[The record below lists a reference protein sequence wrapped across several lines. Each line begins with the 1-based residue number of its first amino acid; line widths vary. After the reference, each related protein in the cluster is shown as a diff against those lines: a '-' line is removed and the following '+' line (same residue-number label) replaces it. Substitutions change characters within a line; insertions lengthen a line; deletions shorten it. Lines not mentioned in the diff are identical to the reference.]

1 MAARHTRRGIRR
13 GAKVALVVV
22 AVLGLLG
29 GGTAYA
35 AYRYDLSSA
44 GRILPGVSIA
54 GVDVG
59 EMTREEA
66 IRAVRQRAD
75 LTLSGELVVRAG
87 DRTWTLTPA
96 SLGTTA
102 DVEGA
107 VAQAFAVSED
117 LSFVSR
123 LNHRLREIPVGRS
136 FDLAFVHD
144 ETAVAAFVQ
153 QASEEVAVPAV
164 DARFELVGDE
174 VVMRRSRE
182 GKALRARL
190 AVTRI
195 LRALEGHA
203 AQVELPMR
211 SVEPEVPTSAL
222 GTSIVV
228 DVSENRLWLYEGLK
242 VLKEYGVATGTPGFP
257 TPVGTFRIVD
267 KRENPTWTN
276 PDPDGWG
283 AGLPAFI
290 PGGPGNPLGTR
301 ALYLDAPGIRIH
313 GTWDD
318 SSIGTAA
325 SHGCIRMHVEDSEE
339 MYPLVPVGARVLVKP

>member
-22 AVLGLLG
+22 ATLALLG

-35 AYRYDLSSA
+35 AYRYDLSTA
-44 GRILPGVSIA
+44 AQILPGVTIA

-59 EMTREEA
+59 EMTRDQA
-66 IRAVRQRAD
+66 IRALEERAD
-75 LTLSGELVVRAG
+75 LTLSGDLVVRAG
-87 DRTWTLTPA
+87 EHAWTLSPA
-96 SLGTTA
+96 ALGTTA
-102 DVEGA
+102 DIEGA
-107 VAQAFAVSED
+107 VARAFAVSDD
-117 LSFVSR
+117 LSLFSR
-123 LNHRLREIPVGRS
+123 LNHRLRDIPVERS
-136 FDLAFVHD
+136 FELAFLHD
-144 ETAVAAFVQ
+144 EAAVNAFVQ

-164 DARFELVGDE
+164 DARFELVDDE
-174 VVMRRSRE
+174 IVTGRSRE
-182 GKALRARL
+182 GQELRPGVAAKR
-190 AVTRI
+190 V
-195 LRALEGHA
+195 LRALERQA
-203 AQVELPMR
+203 SNVEIPMR
-211 SVEPEVPTSAL
+211 AVAPEVPTSAL

-242 VLKEYGVATGTPGFP
+242 VLKEYGVATGTPGYP
-257 TPVGTFRIVD
+257 TPVGSFEIVD

-325 SHGCIRMHVEDSEE
+325 SHGCIRMHVQDSEE